1 MSGRTCRPLPHCW
14 ACHAIG
20 EHCTLT
26 TDRVYV
32 IRMRRVRSQR
42 CCSLHP
48 FSVGSAPRWGD
59 LIADAARRLYLTA
72 WSALL
77 CVICLNSVASAQM
90 TVPDCASD
98 AVCNGIYV
106 RARQQSS
113 QNNLSEALRLYK
125 LAYQV
130 IPDPRLLYSIARL
143 LHREGSIT
151 DARWYYQKFIDS
163 EIDDL
168 QQKEKARS
176 YLLQLPEIGQKSTP
190 TVPAASAPIYAT
202 PVEER
207 PVERVSTLGGR
218 RFPIAAAVLLTA
230 GGATLISGL
239 ICGGL
244 ALSLEKAIVSTSAP
258 YDPELYSRGTMLNHA
273 AISLSIIGGVIV
285 SGGLVWTIAWGRNA
299 RRRVVLNSNV
309 DQNMR

>member
-1 MSGRTCRPLPHCW
+1 
-14 ACHAIG
+14 
-20 EHCTLT
+20 
-26 TDRVYV
+26 
-32 IRMRRVRSQR
+32 
-42 CCSLHP
+42 
-48 FSVGSAPRWGD
+48 
-59 LIADAARRLYLTA
+59 
-72 WSALL
+72 
-77 CVICLNSVASAQM
+77 M